1 MSLTTENEARHKRI
15 VFAATTA
22 IVSILAA
29 ANTATAFQ
37 DTDDVDAPVV
47 KVATKVTGDESEAPI
62 NTKAGT
68 ENATATAAATA
79 AAALMQADT
88 DVYPAAF
95 FDQYAP
101 QNALEMINRLPGF
114 SFDRG
119 SNVRGFGGAAGN
131 VLIDGA
137 RPTSKSGGLS
147 AALQRIPAA
156 QVERIEI
163 LRGGVS
169 GGEAAGQST
178 VANVIRKQTG
188 TSGTWAFKTRR
199 APDGRLRPN
208 LEFAITTKLGKWDTS
223 FDIDIGAFAGNRSA
237 TIEDF
242 DADSLLTATTL
253 GLRTV
258 GNKFLF
264 TSGEASRPLAGG
276 KLTLNGRAGGN
287 NWAGDLTREGF
298 VGRLPDSGVSDDFFF
313 LDEENKYREAELGV
327 DWTKTFANKW
337 KLRLIGLGTLKS
349 RDYSNMSAFED
360 FVADTTSESSFR
372 QDANRSE
379 FILRTTYGKTTGKFK
394 PEFGIEAAKNKRTS
408 ELEFFEDGVEVMLD
422 SANVTVEEY
431 RGEGFATFVYQI
443 SDNFTLD
450 GGLTFEASQIKV
462 SGDANQKQNL
472 SFLKPRISGTYSFNK
487 NNQLTVEAEKQ
498 VGQLNFRL
506 FAASTNAQDDRSTAG
521 NPDLRPDKTTRVAA
535 TYDWK
540 FSERGSIK
548 AEAYYEWRSDI
559 LEEIILPSGGAGR
572 GNAGDARFYGFEIE
586 GNFPLDK
593 FLKGGLLEARYNHR
607 RSSFEDPII
616 GGNVRKISWYTPS
629 WLSFEFRQDITSA
642 KFAWGVE
649 YWGSFTD
656 QGFLVDQIQT
666 FEGNKRLRVFA
677 ETTRYFGVKMRL
689 EVSNANTARFR
700 RTREFFDPDRGGE
713 FIGSEISHRKR
724 RPEFRFDI
732 TGTF

>member
-1 MSLTTENEARHKRI
+1 MSLTTEYTVRHKGRTLLT
-15 VFAATTA
+15 TTA
-22 IVSILAA
+22 MISILAA
-29 ANTATAFQ
+29 TQGAVSYQTDTPPVAPVIKVSTTENDGAETGTEPAASSSATA
-37 DTDDVDAPVV
+37 
-47 KVATKVTGDESEAPI
+47 VTL
-62 NTKAGT
+62 
-68 ENATATAAATA
+68 
-79 AAALMQADT
+79 LMQADT
-88 DVYPAAF
+88 DVYPATF
-95 FDQYAP
+95 FDQYEP

-208 LEFAITTKLGKWDTS
+208 IEAAVSTKLGKWDTS

-237 TIEDF
+237 TIENF
-242 DADSLLTATTL
+242 DADGLLTATTL
-253 GLRTV
+253 GERPN

-276 KLTLNGRAGGN
+276 KLTLNGRIGGN
-287 NWAGDLTREGF
+287 NWNSEITREGF
-298 VGRLPDSGVSDDFFF
+298 VGRLPDSGTSDNFFF
-313 LDEENKYREAELGV
+313 LDEGEEYREAELGI
-327 DWTKTFANKW
+327 DWTKTLANKW
-337 KLRLIGLGTLKS
+337 KVRLIGLGTLKS
-349 RDYSNMSAFED
+349 SLYSNTVSFED
-360 FVADTTSESSFR
+360 FIEDSLSESSFE
-372 QDANRSE
+372 QDSDRSE
-379 FILRTTYGKTTGKFK
+379 FILRATYGKTTGKFK
-394 PEFGIEAAKNKRTS
+394 PEFGVEVAKNKRIS
-408 ELEFFEDGVEVMLD
+408 ALEFIADGEEVMLD

-431 RGEGFATFVYQI
+431 RGEGFATFVYQV
-443 SDNFTLD
+443 SDDFTLD

-472 SFLKPRISGTYSFNK
+472 SFLKPRISATYSFNK
-487 NNQLTVEAEKQ
+487 DNQLTLEAEKQ
-498 VGQLNFRL
+498 VGQLNFSL
-506 FAASTNAQDDRSTAG
+506 FAASTNAQDERSTAG

-559 LEEIILPSGGAGR
+559 LEEILLPSGSAGR

-586 GNFPLDK
+586 GNFPLDSI
-593 FLKGGLLEARYNHR
+593 LKGGLLEAKYRHR
-607 RSSFEDPII
+607 RSSFDDPII
-616 GGNVRKISWYTPS
+616 GGQTRKISWYTPS
-629 WLSFEFRQDITSA
+629 WLSFEFRQDVTKH

-649 YWGSFTD
+649 YWGTFRD

-666 FEGNKRLRVFA
+666 FQGNKRLRVFA

-689 EVSNANTARFR
+689 EVTNVNTGRFK

-713 FIGSEISHRKR
+713 FIGREVAHRKR

>member
-1 MSLTTENEARHKRI
+1 MSLTTVINTRRKYRSL
-15 VFAATTA
+15 FTTTA
-22 IVSILAA
+22 ILSLVAVPQATKAYQVEGAPVAPVIKVSEKE
-29 ANTATAFQ
+29 TDEGK
-37 DTDDVDAPVV
+37 DTDETEAQ
-47 KVATKVTGDESEAPI
+47 SEITAS
-62 NTKAGT
+62 
-68 ENATATAAATA
+68 ATAATA
-79 AAALMQADT
+79 VLLQADT
-88 DVYPAAF
+88 DVYQAAF
-95 FDQYAP
+95 FDQYEP

-114 SFDRG
+114 SFDQG

-131 VLIDGA
+131 VLIDGS
-137 RPTSKSGGLS
+137 RPTSKSGGLRS
-147 AALQRIPAA
+147 VLQRIPAA

-178 VANVIRKQTG
+178 VANVIKKQNG
-188 TSGTWAFKTRR
+188 SSGTWAFKTRR

-208 LEFAITTKLGKWDTS
+208 IEAAIASKMGKWDTS

-237 TIEDF
+237 TVEDF
-242 DADSLLTATTL
+242 DADGTLTATAL
-253 GLRTV
+253 ELRPN

-287 NWAGDLTREGF
+287 NWAGDFSQEGF
-298 VGRLPDSGVSDDFFF
+298 VGRLPDSGMADNFFL
-313 LDEENKYREAELGV
+313 LDEENENREAELGI

-349 RDYSNMSAFED
+349 RAYSNTTSFENFIED
-360 FVADTTSESSFR
+360 SVSESSFR
-372 QDANRSE
+372 QDADRSE
-379 FILRTTYGKTTGKFK
+379 FILRATYGKTTGKFK
-394 PEFGIEAAKNKRTS
+394 PEFGVEVAKNKRTS
-408 ELEFFEDGVEVMLD
+408 ELEFFEDGVEVILD

-431 RGEGFATFVYQI
+431 RGEGFATFVYQASKDLSI
-443 SDNFTLD
+443 D

-462 SGDANQKQNL
+462 SGDATQKQNL
-472 SFLKPRISGTYSFNK
+472 SFLKPRISATYSFNK
-487 NNQLTVEAEKQ
+487 DNQLTLEAEKQ
-498 VGQLNFRL
+498 VGQLNFSL

-521 NPDLRPDKTTRVAA
+521 NPDLQPDKTTRVAA

-559 LEEIILPSGGAGR
+559 LEEIILPSGSAGR

-586 GNFPLDK
+586 GNFPLDSI
-593 FLKGGLLEARYNHR
+593 LKGGLLEAKYRHR
-607 RSSFEDPII
+607 RSSFDDPII
-616 GGNVRKISWYTPS
+616 GGNTRKISWYTPS

-713 FIGSEISHRKR
+713 FIGSEVSHRKR